1 MKKKSRKFLLF
12 FCGFVVMLNVISM
25 LQNVQGTEIG
35 VCSEILKPIIVLE
48 KGEVIKQQINEK
60 SFPMEY
66 EFCIHN
72 YRENKVNEVDFDY
85 QIEIENSVDDFPIN
99 YELIDCATNQKIEL
113 VDGKSKIL
121 QIKKLV
127 KESRKFK
134 LVFKW
139 RELEEMAEELQI
151 KLRIELVQRR
161 E

>member
-134 LVFKW
+134 LVFRW